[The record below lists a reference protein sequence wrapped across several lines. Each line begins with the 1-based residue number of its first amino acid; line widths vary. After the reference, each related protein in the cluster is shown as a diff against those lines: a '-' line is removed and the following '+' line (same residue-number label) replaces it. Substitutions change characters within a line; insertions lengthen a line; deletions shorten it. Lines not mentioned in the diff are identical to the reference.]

1 MEHPVP
7 VSLGH
12 LGVDVEA
19 AEPELGDLLGQKLN
33 SLRRVAEDDRLVDLQ
48 LREERVQAVN
58 LKEKQNCRFPVI
70 NSLTLSDQKSK

>member
-33 SLRRVAEDDRLVDLQ
+33 PLSGVAEDDGLVDLE
-48 LREERVQAVN
+48 LGEERVQAVN
-58 LKEKQNCRFPVI
+58 LQRRKN
-70 NSLTLSDQKSK
+70 

>member
-58 LKEKQNCRFPVI
+58 LKEKRNGRFPVI
-70 NSLTLSDQKSK
+70 NSVT

>member
-1 MEHPVP
+1 MC
-7 VSLGH
+7 LGH

-58 LKEKQNCRFPVI
+58 LKEKRNCRFPVI
-70 NSLTLSDQKSK
+70 NSST